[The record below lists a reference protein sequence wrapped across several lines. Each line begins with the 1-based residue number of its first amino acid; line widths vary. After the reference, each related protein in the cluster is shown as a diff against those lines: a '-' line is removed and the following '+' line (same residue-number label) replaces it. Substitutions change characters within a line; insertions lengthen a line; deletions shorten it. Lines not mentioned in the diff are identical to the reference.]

1 MKLSTKSKTYKRKTT
16 KKRKSRRNKMKGGSC
31 GCNNNNTDFMT
42 GGLANS
48 PYYYAL
54 NTHNVD
60 PNAPTAI
67 INSRLQPNVPLS
79 GGKKNRKSKKM
90 KGGTIDLTGVFN
102 KVAIPFFPTSNYM
115 NPVVSAGTTVGA
127 ITSNSILV
135 GNNSVTNPSLVV
147 SSKNNIG
154 EHLV

>member
-16 KKRKSRRNKMKGGSC
+16 KKGKSRRNKMKGGC
-31 GCNNNNTDFMT
+31 GCNNNQVMT

-60 PNAPTAI
+60 PNAPAAI
-67 INSRLQPNVPLS
+67 IDSRLQPNAPLR

-90 KGGTIDLTGVFN
+90 KGGTSDLTGVFN
-102 KVAIPFFPTSNYM
+102 KFAIPFFPASNYM
-115 NPVVSAGTTVGA
+115 NPIVSTGTTAGA

-135 GNNSVTNPSLVV
+135 GNSSVTNPSQVV
-147 SSKNNIG
+147 VSKNNIG
-154 EHLV
+154 EYLV

>member
-1 MKLSTKSKTYKRKTT
+1 MKLSTKSKKYKRKTT
-16 KKRKSRRNKMKGGSC
+16 KKGKSRRNKMKGGC
-31 GCNNNNTDFMT
+31 GCNNSEVIT

-48 PYYYAL
+48 QYYYAL

-67 INSRLQPNVPLS
+67 IDSRLQLNAPLR
-79 GGKKNRKSKKM
+79 GGKKSRKSKKM
-90 KGGTIDLTGVFN
+90 KGGTSDLTGIFN
-102 KVAIPFFPTSNYM
+102 KVAIPFFPASNYM
-115 NPVVSAGTTVGA
+115 NPIVSTGTTAGA

-135 GNNSVTNPSLVV
+135 GNTSVTNPSVV
-147 SSKNNIG
+147 VTSKNNIG